1 MTVTERVHIVGTSGS
16 DGDDGGDDG
25 GGGVAV
31 EVEAAFVASDDEEVE
46 ISGCGMGMGR
56 VKSPGV
62 GGHKGQTRPD
72 VVSGGGRSKGGWDI

>member
-46 ISGCGMGMGR
+46 TSGCGRGMGR

-62 GGHKGQTRPD
+62 GATRVRHAPT
-72 VVSGGGRSKGGWDI
+72 